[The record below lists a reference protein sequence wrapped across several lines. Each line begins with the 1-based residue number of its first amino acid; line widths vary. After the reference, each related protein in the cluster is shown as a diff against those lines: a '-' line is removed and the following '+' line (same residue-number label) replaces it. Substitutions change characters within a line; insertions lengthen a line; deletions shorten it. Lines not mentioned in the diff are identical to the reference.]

1 MESMLLGV
9 PFISMGLGGSVE
21 YTLHGFNSLVVPQA
35 DPVPMA
41 LQMIAMMEGRLADRE
56 SLR

>member
-1 MESMLLGV
+1 MLLGV